1 MCIQCPLCAR
11 GVEDDGERVER
22 LSVRLGEGVLC
33 WDRLQ
38 GAMPKALSEDAAE
51 RRKEKLKEKHV
62 EFEGVASEMRGA
74 ERTKET
80 TPRGIEQHVVRNGHA
95 ILRWPVAYEGGAV

>member
-1 MCIQCPLCAR
+1 
-11 GVEDDGERVER
+11 
-22 LSVRLGEGVLC
+22 
-33 WDRLQ
+33 
-38 GAMPKALSEDAAE
+38 MPKALSADAAE
-51 RRKEKLKEKHV
+51 RLKEKHV

-80 TPRGIEQHVVRNGHA
+80 TPRGIEQHVVWNGHA